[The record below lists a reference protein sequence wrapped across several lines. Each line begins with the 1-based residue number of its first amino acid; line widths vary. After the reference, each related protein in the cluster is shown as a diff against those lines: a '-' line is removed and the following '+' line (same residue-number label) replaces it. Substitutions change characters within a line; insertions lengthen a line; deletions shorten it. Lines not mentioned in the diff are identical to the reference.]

1 MAPRKNQKKVSLFL
15 CLLLFPFV
23 LFSGTTLVTAINS
36 SRSGFPTVWDKGD
49 CYPSNQRRIVE
60 LSDGTLVAVA
70 GNAFFVSFDNGNSF
84 TSATP
89 LTASGISL
97 ARDSSNNL
105 FFSYSLPSGT
115 YSIIK
120 KFTYNSSTGA
130 IAASGTPYTVAAFA
144 PPLSAVTPFNDYL
157 YLANANTGQPFDK
170 YLYSSDAGNSFSSLF
185 PIPQSGGSSVPTL
198 SAGYDSIFTTST
210 TNSGYS
216 PVYLSKFKSNGTYV
230 SGETILLANGDTQP
244 YWTGSDHILWS
255 GRTVCTD
262 DSALHYVGKYKGNI
276 VYAKRSATGFW
287 DNNWTQLS
295 TTGDIVAWPNVTTDG
310 SNLWVFWGHLNTL
323 NGDYSIVYKK
333 WSAATQAWDASET
346 VFKNSPIPVAFD
358 KVFCFSSMNNNYTDM
373 TVQASNS
380 TASDIK
386 NTNGCALTNKGDRI
400 FLGKSTPFSAFFPTG
415 AGGTC
420 GDYGTAFPLSYNSS
434 PAYCIALLKYYYWSS
449 TSGNWQ
455 RFMPTQPETITGVG
469 AALSQSS
476 LWATSA
482 WWLGALS
489 LWGTFPAGNSPS
501 DWVPTSVNGIS
512 NYWIMLQ
519 AGWRA
524 TAFADSGAAY
534 SSPYSLNG
542 KTLILNTESTSPA
555 SATVT
560 FTSAATDCLSAM
572 NQINAQIG
580 STGVTC
586 FGSTG
591 NGYPLTS
598 PNCRLILQSSGPEYT
613 LGAGPTSTSFLSIIG
628 GTALGT
634 LGFYTGRYQES
645 GNYNYG
651 AAGGCQLDSIYMYRN
666 NPASFSLP
674 SRVNTVVP
682 IMWSEANYNSGSPGN
697 PPSAL
702 MSVYLDKIFLKPL
715 VSSLSPVSGLNTLI
729 TTTTIKGTGFFGGGA
744 ASAVSA
750 ISLLGPLTYSMAG
763 NYTVNAATSIELRV
777 PSGLKAGAYQVSV
790 TAGGVTADTSANSS
804 FQVTSQL
811 PAVTNVYPSRIATN
825 GTVTLSITGSMFFGG
840 MTSTPD
846 VASVNLYGGALNY
859 PVGSYSVISD
869 SVITGAFLPAGLP
882 AGTYNVQVANT
893 TGSNS
898 TSTKKVTV
906 VAGPTVTGV
915 SPSSGTSLSPATL
928 TLYGTGFSLYGGVQS
943 CYLINGIWTPLT
955 GFSVSG
961 DTEIDGAVLPS
972 GMLPGTYGLR
982 VQLGSSGSD
991 QIWNDASTAQYG
1003 IPGSGVTV
1011 TGITPAIGSNTG
1023 LTTVTVT
1030 GTNFFRGTGSKVPVT
1045 LIKLDDARNTSFN
1058 LSGASFSDTLIGP
1071 AVVPAGIR
1079 TGSYNVKVY
1088 TNSDSNTTSAQK
1100 FSVTTA
1106 VPTVLTC
1113 SPATR
1118 GNTGYATISVT
1129 GAGFY
1134 GGADA
1139 PDVRSFL
1146 LRSTSVTTTVYTAS
1160 SLTVN
1165 SDTTLTAVLPA
1176 LYDGGLGT
1184 NNYYNMIAVN
1194 GGGSN
1199 STSVGLYN
1207 SVFGVNISAMTPG
1220 PGPSPSG
1227 AYNNSSVTGS
1237 TIVINDISGTGFY
1250 GGTLS
1255 STVTS
1260 VMLDDA
1266 AGTSALSYTAES
1278 NLDIFAVVF
1287 PGNTK
1292 AGTYNVKITTNL
1304 GTNLT
1309 SPKLIIST
1317 TAPYIA
1323 SFYPAQVY
1331 NNGTSNLMIYGS
1343 GFYGGTSGGD
1353 VRSLKIDTSPQTS
1366 VLSFSVL
1373 SDTSISATVPVM
1385 PFTGAY
1391 NIILSTGNPNETVSS
1406 SPVSVVSSPMVLG
1419 VITPNHCRTTGG
1431 LTMTVSGGGF
1441 YGGTTTPV
1449 VTGVK
1454 LNTGAALS
1462 YSVAA
1467 DTSMVVILPSGQ
1479 ALGKYSMVVS
1489 SSVFQDATSYDFYV
1503 MLDSTSAST
1512 QTIFGSK
1519 YVIEVTPGS
1528 FSQDTIIFGETPA
1541 AALIAGAN
1549 AAYYNNLKFPSYL
1562 DPFTLDFNVLMN
1574 LAILSGK
1581 TVRLKIDY
1589 SSAGLNDSFLENNL
1603 KLLVLSNGRWVIVD
1617 SAVVDSVH
1625 KFVYADLTHFSTYRL
1640 GRFVQAAAD
1649 LKSLVVFPNPADAG
1663 VSGQTVKFMNL
1674 TTGVTLRVYTVS
1686 GELARTIKDD
1696 TGLIE
1701 WDMKNDSGS
1710 AVARG
1715 IYIYMVTNTAGEK
1728 VTGRLVLK

>member
-1 MAPRKNQKKVSLFL
+1 MAPVKILNRILLFIS
-15 CLLLFPFV
+15 LLLSPFV
-23 LFSGTTLVTAINS
+23 LFPSTTLVTTTSNS
-36 SRSGFPTVWDKGD
+36 RGGFPTVWHTGD
-49 CYPSNQRRIVE
+49 YYPTTQRRIVE

-70 GNAFFVSFDNGNSF
+70 GNAFYVSYDNGNSF
-84 TSATP
+84 TASTP
-89 LTASGISL
+89 LTAGGISL

-105 FFSYSLPSGT
+105 FFSYNSPGGT
-115 YSIIK
+115 STIFK
-120 KFTYNSSTGA
+120 KYTYNASTGA
-130 IAASGTPYTVAAFA
+130 IAASGTPITIAAFA
-144 PPLSAVTPFNDYL
+144 SPLSAVTPYNDYL
-157 YLANANTGQPFDK
+157 YLANANTGQPNDN
-170 YLYSSDAGNSFSSLF
+170 YLYSADAGNSFSSLL

-198 SAGYDSIFTTST
+198 SAGYDSIFTTTT
-210 TNSGYS
+210 TNYGYS
-216 PVYLSKFKSNGTYV
+216 PVYVSKFRSNGTYV
-230 SGETILLANGDTQP
+230 SGENFALASGDTQN
-244 YWTGSDHILWS
+244 YNVAYNHILYS

-262 DSALHYVGKYKGNI
+262 DSALHFIGKYKGNV

-287 DNNWTQLS
+287 DGNWTQLS
-295 TTGDIVAWPNVTTDG
+295 TTGDIVSWPNLTTDG
-310 SNLWVFWGHLNTL
+310 ANLWAFWGHMNSL

-333 WSAATQAWDASET
+333 WTAATQTWDASET
-346 VFKNSPIPVAFD
+346 VFRNSPVPVAFD
-358 KVFCFSSMNNNYTDM
+358 RVFCYSSMNNNYTDM
-373 TVQASNS
+373 TVQAS
-380 TASDIK
+380 TASISDIM

-400 FLGKSTPFSAFFPTG
+400 FLGKSTPFSAIFPTG
-415 AGGTC
+415 AGGTS
-420 GDYGTAFPLSYNSS
+420 GDYSNAFPLSYNINPS
-434 PAYCIALLKYYYWSS
+434 YNIALLKYFYWSS
-449 TSGNWQ
+449 SSGNWQ
-455 RFMPTQPETITGVG
+455 RFMPTLPDTG
-469 AALSQSS
+469 AAAALFNSS
-476 LWATSA
+476 LWAG
-482 WWLGALS
+482 WYIGGLS
-489 LWGTFPAGNSPS
+489 LWGNGNSPA
-501 DWVPTSVNGIS
+501 DWVPNTVNSVS

-519 AGWRA
+519 VGWRA
-524 TAFADSGAAY
+524 TSIADAGAGFA
-534 SSPYSLNG
+534 SPYSLNG
-542 KTLILNTESTSPA
+542 KTLIINSESKSP
-555 SATVT
+555 ATVT

-580 STGVTC
+580 TTGVTC
-586 FGSTG
+586 FGTTAAASIT
-591 NGYPLTS
+591 NPA
-598 PNCRLILQSSGPEYT
+598 CRLVLQSSGPEYT
-613 LGAGPTSTSFLSIIG
+613 LGSGPTTISSLTIG
-628 GTALGT
+628 NGTANGT
-634 LGFYTGRYQES
+634 LGFYTGTYFES

-651 AAGGCQLDSIYMYRN
+651 ATGGCQLDSIYMYRN

-674 SRVNTVVP
+674 SRVNTVLPV
-682 IMWSEANYNSGSPGN
+682 MWSEANYNSGSPGN
-697 PPSAL
+697 PPSSL
-702 MSVYLDKIFLKPL
+702 MSIYLDKIFLKPL
-715 VSSLSPVSGLNTLI
+715 VTSLTTVSGLNTSI
-729 TTTTIKGTGFFGGGA
+729 TTTTIKGAGFFGGGA
-744 ASAVSA
+744 VSAVSS
-750 ISLLGPLTYSMAG
+750 ISMQGPLTYSMAG
-763 NYTVNAATSIELRV
+763 NYTVNAATSIQLRV

-804 FQVTSQL
+804 FQVTSQM

-825 GTVTLSITGSMFFGG
+825 GTVTLSITGNMFFGG
-840 MTSTPD
+840 MASTSD
-846 VASVNLYGGALNY
+846 VASVNLNGGASSY
-859 PVGSYSVISD
+859 PASPYSVISD
-869 SVITGAFLPAGLP
+869 SVITGALLPAGLP
-882 AGTYNVQVANT
+882 AGTYDVRVANT

-898 TSTKKVTV
+898 TSTKKITV
-906 VAGPTVTGV
+906 LAGPAVTGV
-915 SPSSGTSLSPATL
+915 TPSAGTSLSAATL

-955 GFSVSG
+955 GFSVAS
-961 DTEIDGAVLPS
+961 DTEIDGAVLPA

-982 VQLGSSGSD
+982 VQLGISGSD
-991 QIWNDASTAQYG
+991 QIWNDASAAQYG

-1011 TGITPAIGSNTG
+1011 TGITPATGNNTG

-1030 GTNFFRGTGSKVPVT
+1030 GSNFFRGTGSKVPLT
-1045 LIKLDDARNTSFN
+1045 LVKLDDAYNTSFN
-1058 LSGASFSDTLIGP
+1058 LSGASFSDTMIGP

-1106 VPTVLTC
+1106 VPTVLAC

-1176 LYDGGLGT
+1176 LYDGGLGI

-1199 STSVGLYN
+1199 ATSVGLYN

-1331 NNGTSNLMIYGS
+1331 NNGTSVITILGS
-1343 GFYGGTSGGD
+1343 GFYGGTRSGD
-1353 VRSLKIDTSPQTS
+1353 IRTLVIDTSPQTS
-1366 VLSFSVL
+1366 VLSYSVI
-1373 SDTSISATVPVM
+1373 SDSSISFSVPVM
-1385 PFTGAY
+1385 PYTGTY
-1391 NIILSTGNPNETVSS
+1391 NLILTTGNPSAAVTS
-1406 SPVSVVSSPMVLG
+1406 SPVSIVTSPLILG
-1419 VITPNHCRTTGG
+1419 TITPNHGRATSA

-1441 YGGTTTPV
+1441 YGGTSSPV

-1454 LNTGAALS
+1454 LNTGASLS
-1462 YSVAA
+1462 YNVTA

-1479 ALGKYSMVVS
+1479 ALAQYSMVVS
-1489 SSVFQDATSYDFYV
+1489 STVFTDATSSAIYV
-1503 MLDSTSAST
+1503 MLDSTSPTT
-1512 QTIFGSK
+1512 QTIIGSK
-1519 YVIEVTPGS
+1519 FRLLVPSGC
-1528 FSQDTIIFGETPA
+1528 FSQDTLILGAAPA
-1541 AALIAGAN
+1541 DSLVAGAN
-1549 AAYYNNLKFPSYL
+1549 SAVYTNLRFPSYL
-1562 DPFTLDFNVLMN
+1562 DPFTIDFNIMLG
-1574 LAILSGK
+1574 LTIQPGK
-1581 TVRLKIDY
+1581 TVRVQIDY
-1589 SSAGLNDSFLENNL
+1589 SSAGLNDSTLENNL
-1603 KLLVLSNGRWVIVD
+1603 KLLVLDTGRWVIVD
-1617 SAVVDSVH
+1617 TAVVDTVN
-1625 KFVYADLTHFSTYRL
+1625 KIIYADVTHFSTYRL
-1640 GRFVQAAAD
+1640 GRFVTASSD
-1649 LKSLVVFPNPADAG
+1649 LKSVAVFPNPADPQTAF
-1663 VSGQTVKFMNL
+1663 GQTVKFMNL
-1674 TTGVTLRVYTVS
+1674 TTGVTLRIYTVS

-1701 WDMKNDSGS
+1701 WDMKNDGGS
-1710 AVARG
+1710 AVVRG
-1715 IYIYMVTNTAGEK
+1715 IYFYMITNTAGEK